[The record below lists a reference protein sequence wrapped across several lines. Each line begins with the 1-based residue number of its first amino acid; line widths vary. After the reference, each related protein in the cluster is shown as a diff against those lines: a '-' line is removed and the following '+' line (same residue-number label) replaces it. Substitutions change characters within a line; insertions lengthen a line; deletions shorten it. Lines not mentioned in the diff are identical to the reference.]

1 MAIFWPLH
9 ENMREYDEYMLHTYK
24 YHRRNVEKHQGKSM
38 LGIMYQ
44 IISEMASPYECHNSP
59 RSGNHRLPNE
69 EDMIVRNSNRSPRG
83 LYAVLMAPIGVL
95 TQVMGNV
102 RKLFVNGKQMRM
114 ASVLKAGK
122 YRKNSK

>member
-1 MAIFWPLH
+1 
-9 ENMREYDEYMLHTYK
+9 MREYDEYMLHTYK
-24 YHRRNVEKHQGKSM
+24 YHRRNVEKHQGKSMLGEHKSM

-69 EDMIVRNSNRSPRG
+69 EDMIVRNSKWSPSG

>member
-1 MAIFWPLH
+1 
-9 ENMREYDEYMLHTYK
+9 MREYDEYMLHTYK

-38 LGIMYQ
+38 LGIIYQ
-44 IISEMASPYECHNSP
+44 IISEMASPYNRP

-69 EDMIVRNSNRSPRG
+69 EDMIVRNSKWSPSG

-95 TQVMGNV
+95 THILIRL